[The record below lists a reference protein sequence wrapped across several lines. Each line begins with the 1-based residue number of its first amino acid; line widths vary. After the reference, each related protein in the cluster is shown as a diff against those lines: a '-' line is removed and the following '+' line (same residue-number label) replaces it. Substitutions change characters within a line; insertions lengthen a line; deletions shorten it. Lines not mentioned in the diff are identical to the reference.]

1 MAVIVSSLRSPSLQE
16 GGAGPDGALFK
27 APLAAL

>member
-1 MAVIVSSLRSPSLQE
+1 MAADVSSLPIPSLQE

-27 APLAAL
+27 APRTTL